1 MKSKVVLCK
10 LVEDNKR
17 FSIEQPLAS
26 IALAVEEYVLHQ
38 GEQRSKATAEAST
51 WCANNHSGQ
60 LNAILPLSIQLS
72 SSTNKAPLI
81 AHVVG
86 IRSAHVAFPQ

>member
-26 IALAVEEYVLHQ
+26 IALAVEEYVPP
-38 GEQRSKATAEAST
+38 RRAEKQSY
-51 WCANNHSGQ
+51 C
-60 LNAILPLSIQLS
+60 
-72 SSTNKAPLI
+72 
-81 AHVVG
+81 
-86 IRSAHVAFPQ
+86 